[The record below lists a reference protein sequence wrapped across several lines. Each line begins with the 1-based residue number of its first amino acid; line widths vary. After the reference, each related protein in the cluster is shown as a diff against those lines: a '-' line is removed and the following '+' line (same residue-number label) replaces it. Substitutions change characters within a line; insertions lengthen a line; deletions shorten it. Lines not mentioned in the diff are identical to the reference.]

1 MFVVK
6 NIKNRRRKKITKE
19 MYEDLLERNKLQI
32 SELNTLTEE
41 QDRHIIDLEK
51 ENAELKNRN
60 SELAERNR
68 EEINYGR
75 LEKMKI
81 KRIKNGLYRKSNFLD
96 FVNENENAFY
106 LVFFNLVLIALIII
120 LLLEK

>member
-1 MFVVK
+1 M
-6 NIKNRRRKKITKE
+6 TKE

-32 SELNTLTEE
+32 SELNSLTEE
-41 QDRHIIDLEK
+41 QDRHIIELEK

-81 KRIKNGLYRKSNFLD
+81 KRTKKGLYRKSNFLD

-106 LVFFNLVLIALIII
+106 LVFFNLVLIVLII
-120 LLLEK
+120 LLLLEK

>member
-1 MFVVK
+1 M
-6 NIKNRRRKKITKE
+6 TKE
-19 MYEDLLERNKLQI
+19 MYEDLLGRNKLQI

-41 QDRHIIDLEK
+41 QDRHIVELEK

-81 KRIKNGLYRKSNFLD
+81 KRTKNGLYRKSNFFLD

-106 LVFFNLVLIALIII
+106 LVFFNLVLMVLII
-120 LLLEK
+120 LLLLKK

>member
-1 MFVVK
+1 MALKDPILQMGFEV
-6 NIKNRRRKKITKE
+6 ICS
-19 MYEDLLERNKLQI
+19 KLV
-32 SELNTLTEE
+32 
-41 QDRHIIDLEK
+41 RLEK

-81 KRIKNGLYRKSNFLD
+81 KRTKNGLYRKSNFLD
-96 FVNENENAFY
+96 FVNENENTFY
-106 LVFFNLVLIALIII
+106 LVFFNLVLIVLII
-120 LLLEK
+120 LLLLEK